1 MKILIALFAL
11 LSITES
17 AHAESRVR
25 FAYRSPNQGGVSERV
40 EIQGDNHSGGV
51 FRSACGRDGK
61 LCACEFRKDAN
72 KIVETTKPEAITY
85 DERGNYFRCVFSG
98 KGGPVSFVRITRKN
112 FSTPL
117 LPIKSSLSLLDL
129 MGASLDM
136 NRARLVY
143 RYSCEFNF
151 LQKEGTTTQSFDC
164 TNTQQSCDPS
174 GDPSK
179 NFCLLKARFPY
190 FLYADTFSTNF
201 QQRVSDRLYNGGG
214 SGRLC
219 GMQLKQFNCADQ
231 EGTPVLNF
239 GLYGE
244 QVDYWDTS
252 VQLGAGPDLVPV
264 SYGFAARTSAVTGE
278 CPPGLEK
285 RVFYRA
291 EINTSD
297 INPSHN
303 FTNGLVSTEIS
314 DPFAAPGSFLIN
326 KLSGGH
332 CDGSHCSV
340 PQSFVWGVKSTQYSK
355 EGQTEFCVIPKE
367 LFP

>member
-1 MKILIALFAL
+1 MKTLIALFAL
-11 LSITES
+11 LTFSES
-17 AHAESRVR
+17 AHAEARVR
-25 FAYRSPNQGGVSERV
+25 FAYRNPTQGGVAERID
-40 EIQGDNHSGGV
+40 IQGDNDSGGV
-51 FRSACGRDGK
+51 FIGACGHDGK

-72 KIVETTKPEAITY
+72 TIVEKTKPEAVSY
-85 DERGNYFRCVFSG
+85 DARGNYFQCVFSG

-117 LPIKSSLSLLDL
+117 FPIKSALTLLDL
-129 MGASLDM
+129 MGSSLDM
-136 NRARLVY
+136 NRARQIY
-143 RYSCEFNF
+143 RYSCDFNF

-164 TNTQQSCDPS
+164 TNTFQSCDPD

-179 NFCLLKARFPY
+179 NFCLLKSRFPY
-190 FLYADTFSTNF
+190 FLYADNYSSNF
-201 QQRVSDRLYNGGG
+201 HQRVADRLYNGGG

-231 EGTPVLNF
+231 EGTPVRSF

-244 QVDYWDTS
+244 QVGYWDTS
-252 VQLGAGPDLVPV
+252 VQLVAGPDLGPT
-264 SYGFAARTSAVTGE
+264 SYGFAARPSATTNE

-285 RVFYRA
+285 RIFYRVD
-291 EINTSD
+291 IYTSD

-303 FTNGLVSTEIS
+303 FTNGLSATEILS
-314 DPFAAPGSFLIN
+314 PLNAPSPFQIN

-332 CDGSHCSV
+332 CDGTRCSI
-340 PQSFVWGVKSTQYSK
+340 PQSYSWGVKSIPYSK
-355 EGQTEFCVIPKE
+355 TGQTEFCVIPAE